1 MPPVRSAPVDFPS
14 ARSCPAPDPQPAD
27 DPDHGPR
34 RGSIAMLGRA
44 VLMLAILVAAPST
57 ASAGPSMIVVGPTV
71 TIGPTGHVLVDVA
84 YQCSAG
90 SRAFLSATVSEA
102 VRPNRNYTFGHSPAG
117 PAYAC
122 DGDYRTVTLVAP
134 PEDGQA
140 FVPGQGRVNADV
152 SFCDRQ
158 FDCEYGGQTTRG
170 GTLGQGRES
179 RGNRPPAPSP
189 AGTLSARFH

>member
-1 MPPVRSAPVDFPS
+1 
-14 ARSCPAPDPQPAD
+14 
-27 DPDHGPR
+27 
-34 RGSIAMLGRA
+34 MLGRA
-44 VLMLAILVAAPST
+44 VLMLPILVAAPST
-57 ASAGPSMIVVGPTV
+57 ASAGPSTIVVGPTV

-140 FVPGQGRVNADV
+140 FVPGQGHVNADV

-170 GTLGQGRES
+170 VTLVQVR
-179 RGNRPPAPSP
+179 
-189 AGTLSARFH
+189 

>member
-1 MPPVRSAPVDFPS
+1 MMR
-14 ARSCPAPDPQPAD
+14 C
-27 DPDHGPR
+27 
-34 RGSIAMLGRA
+34 A
-44 VLMLAILVAAPST
+44 VLMLPILVAAPST
-57 ASAGPSMIVVGPTV
+57 ASAGPSTIVVGPTV

-140 FVPGQGRVNADV
+140 FVPGRGHVNADV
-152 SFCDRQ
+152 SFCDWQ
-158 FDCEYGGQTTRG
+158 FDCEYGGQTTHV
-170 GTLGQGRES
+170 LSS
-179 RGNRPPAPSP
+179 RHLCRAGWAERPEGLRDAEPLPH
-189 AGTLSARFH
+189 RRH

>member
-1 MPPVRSAPVDFPS
+1 MMR
-14 ARSCPAPDPQPAD
+14 C
-27 DPDHGPR
+27 
-34 RGSIAMLGRA
+34 A
-44 VLMLAILVAAPST
+44 VLMLPILVAAPGT

-122 DGDYRTVTLVAP
+122 DGDFRTVTLVAP

-170 GTLGQGRES
+170 VALVQVR
-179 RGNRPPAPSP
+179 
-189 AGTLSARFH
+189 